1 MQIIR
6 VPNMVRQDNCK
17 ELGWSLSFR
26 YDSVAC
32 WIGFQVMTNIDLN
45 EMQGIRKHFDDL
57 QGLFQRY
64 LPNVDPDLIYDLL
77 ARLRENPCVT
87 PTYTLEIY
95 TKKEVDSAKTIEFI
109 YKITGAM
116 ATVYDNGT
124 HYVTNQ
130 KLSLDTLKNI
140 SNLKDIIEITG
151 APTTLGCWFSDSI
164 KRGGI

>member
-1 MQIIR
+1 
-6 VPNMVRQDNCK
+6 
-17 ELGWSLSFR
+17 
-26 YDSVAC
+26 
-32 WIGFQVMTNIDLN
+32 MTTNDFSGMLR
-45 EMQGIRKHFDDL
+45 IRKYFDNL

-77 ARLRENPCVT
+77 TRLRDNPEVA

-95 TKKEVDSAKTIEFI
+95 TKQEVDSAKTLDFI

-116 ATVYDNGT
+116 ATIYDNGT

-130 KLSLDTLKNI
+130 KLSLDMLKNI
-140 SNLKDIIEITG
+140 SDLKGIIEITG

-164 KRGGI
+164 RRRGI

>member
-1 MQIIR
+1 
-6 VPNMVRQDNCK
+6 
-17 ELGWSLSFR
+17 
-26 YDSVAC
+26 
-32 WIGFQVMTNIDLN
+32 MTINDFN
-45 EMQGIRKHFDDL
+45 EMLRIRKHFDDL

-77 ARLRENPCVT
+77 TRLRENPEVT

-95 TKKEVDSAKTIEFI
+95 TMKEVDSVKTLSLLYE
-109 YKITGAM
+109 ITGAI
-116 ATVYDNGT
+116 ATIYDNGT

-140 SNLKDIIEITG
+140 SDLKGIIEITG

-164 KRGGI
+164 RRRGI

>member
-1 MQIIR
+1 
-6 VPNMVRQDNCK
+6 
-17 ELGWSLSFR
+17 
-26 YDSVAC
+26 
-32 WIGFQVMTNIDLN
+32 MTNNDFN
-45 EMQGIRKHFDDL
+45 EMSRIRKHFDSL

-77 ARLRENPCVT
+77 TRLRDNPEVT

-95 TKKEVDSAKTIEFI
+95 TKQEVNSARTLDYI

-116 ATVYDNGT
+116 ATIYDNGT

-130 KLSLDTLKNI
+130 KLSLDMLKNI
-140 SNLKDIIEITG
+140 SDLKGIIEITG

-164 KRGGI
+164 RRRGI

>member
-1 MQIIR
+1 
-6 VPNMVRQDNCK
+6 
-17 ELGWSLSFR
+17 
-26 YDSVAC
+26 
-32 WIGFQVMTNIDLN
+32 MTINDFN
-45 EMQGIRKHFDDL
+45 EMLRIRKHFDDL

-77 ARLRENPCVT
+77 TRLRENPEVT

-95 TKKEVDSAKTIEFI
+95 TKKEVDSVKTLSLLYE
-109 YKITGAM
+109 ITGAI
-116 ATVYDNGT
+116 ATIYDNGT

-140 SNLKDIIEITG
+140 SDLKGIVEITG

-164 KRGGI
+164 RRRGI

>member
-1 MQIIR
+1 MTS
-6 VPNMVRQDNCK
+6 N
-17 ELGWSLSFR
+17 
-26 YDSVAC
+26 DS
-32 WIGFQVMTNIDLN
+32 N
-45 EMQGIRKHFDDL
+45 EMLRIMKCFDDL

-77 ARLRENPCVT
+77 TRLRENPEVA

-95 TKKEVDSAKTIEFI
+95 TKQEVDSAKTLDFI
-109 YKITGAM
+109 YKMTGTM

-130 KLSLDTLKNI
+130 KLSLDMLKNI
-140 SNLKDIIEITG
+140 SDLKGIIEITG

-164 KRGGI
+164 RRRGI